1 MTEYELLYLIVERR
15 NEVMSLIQW
24 WGAVS
29 IGVIA
34 ASHFIDRTFNLF
46 LITLIAFFYGF
57 FSIFVIRMVDT
68 LYDQLLMA
76 FTDLAIYAENAES
89 VSKQTEI
96 MLQVLS
102 SGRLSISSTFLALV
116 LCGLTIAS
124 VSYPIWRYWK
134 YYRYSTFNT

>member
-24 WGAVS
+24 WGAIS

-46 LITLIAFFYGF
+46 LMILIALFYGS

-76 FTDLAIYAENAES
+76 FTDLAIYAENVES
-89 VSKQTEI
+89 ISKQTEI

-102 SGRLSISSTFLALV
+102 SGRLSVSSTFLALV
-116 LCGLTIAS
+116 LCGLTIAA

-134 YYRYSTFNT
+134 YYR